1 MGHRHNTLS
10 DNIFRNCKFMKAV
23 NENAKSKDF
32 RKEYKEQYDFM
43 LDTFSTLILLNNC
56 FFSDSNLSIND
67 KVENSQKIIGKYLY
81 SDFDENTNE
90 TISENGKKKYSVRF
104 IQDICEKHT
113 THLYRRINEWYF
125 DYLDNY
131 TPNSNIDLVLDDI
144 EKEME
149 RLEKVGFDDIV
160 KDNINYKKN
169 KNSNHKIYICKFN
182 TLYYDYENFTNEFI
196 KEYNDN
202 HINLISE
209 EEIGKIG
216 LLYTLI
222 AKCCNG
228 ITKTLDNK
236 PIIEYEINTRTNPTD
251 LFNIYL
257 KELEFNEN
265 RFDFRMEA
273 LQFMLEASLLYSE
286 VAKRGI
292 SFSELMNN
300 YDMYYFFTTMK
311 NVVLKK
317 DFVITDEQIQKDLK
331 DLEEIYK
338 LLMTKP
344 KDVNDTL
351 SIFSKGFDLIQNL
364 MNKKRISNYYVRIS

>member
-10 DNIFRNCKFMKAV
+10 DNIFRNSKFMKVV
-23 NENAKSKDF
+23 NENAKCKNF

-149 RLEKVGFDDIV
+149 RLEKVGFDDIA

-169 KNSNHKIYICKFN
+169 KNSNHKIYICKFDS
-182 TLYYDYENFTNEFI
+182 LYSNYDTFTEEYI

-202 HINLISE
+202 HITPLTNEELDRISLI
-209 EEIGKIG
+209 
-216 LLYTLI
+216 YTLI
-222 AKCCNG
+222 SKCCNG
-228 ITKTLDNK
+228 ITILLENK
-236 PIIEYEINTRTNPTD
+236 PIQQFNINERTTPTE

-257 KELEFNEN
+257 NQLNFNEK
-265 RFDFRMEA
+265 RYDFKMEA
-273 LQFMLEASLLYSE
+273 TQFMLQATLLYSSC
-286 VAKRGI
+286 ALRGLTI
-292 SFSELMNN
+292 DEMMNN
-300 YDMYYFFTTMK
+300 YDIYYFLIQMQEIVNK
-311 NVVLKK
+311 NN
-317 DFVITDEQIQKDLK
+317 FVITDEQIQKDLK
-331 DLEEIYK
+331 DLKEIYK
-338 LLMTKP
+338 IIYTPVKTA
-344 KDVNDTL
+344 NETL
-351 SIFSKGFDLIQNL
+351 ELYKKASPLIYKL
-364 MNKKRISNYYVRIS
+364 INKKRISNYFIRIS